1 MTGKSLNPVGM
12 YQMSSRTRNV
22 ECLNYYCDV
31 IKPKEMEF
39 DTVEKIEEKYK
50 KMIKMNE
57 KILSL
62 SKSVS
67 EDDEITIVENTYFK
81 LFCYKEYINSIYMTD
96 FLQHY
101 ENILKNAGFNV
112 LDKGENSKLDK
123 ETNKE
128 FKEMY
133 EMITE
138 EDFQNF
144 LTLKYTE
151 IDKEE
156 DIDNMYKQLSEKY
169 KHFSNRFQL
178 LNFPSREE
186 AEKYKIFLMDEY
198 SLKNYY
204 EFMNLVR
211 TDEYIIKKNN
221 EKIKNTFKIKSLSKS
236 FNKISLISEFEKHYK
251 ISRFDL
257 DFSKVDDKI
266 IINENFQKL
275 CKNIFRTEKDDFK
288 TKEGLKKFYIL
299 MIKNMCGDLPIILS
313 KQKGKK
319 KIREYTI
326 NTIFFFRTYNHY
338 EI

>member
-1 MTGKSLNPVGM
+1 MTGNSLNPVGM

-39 DTVEKIEEKYK
+39 NTVKEIEDKYK

-62 SKSVS
+62 SKSVN
-67 EDDEITIVENTYFK
+67 EDDEIKIVENTYFK
-81 LFCYKEYINSIYMTD
+81 LFCYKEYINSIYMTG

-101 ENILKNAGFNV
+101 ENILENAGFNV
-112 LDKGENSKLDK
+112 LEKGENSKLDK
-123 ETNKE
+123 ETNRE
-128 FKEMY
+128 FKESY
-133 EMITE
+133 EMLTE

-144 LTLKYTE
+144 LTLRYTE
-151 IDKEE
+151 LNDENEATEITNKLD
-156 DIDNMYKQLSEKY
+156 EKF
-169 KHFSNRFQL
+169 KHFHNRFQL
-178 LNFPSREE
+178 LNFPSREK
-186 AEKYKIFLMDEY
+186 AEEYKIFLKDEY
-198 SLKNYY
+198 ALKNYY

-257 DFSKVDDKI
+257 DFSKIDDKI
-266 IINENFQKL
+266 VINENFQKL
-275 CKNIFRTEKDDFK
+275 CKNIFRTKKDDFN
-288 TKEGLKKFYIL
+288 TKEGLKKF
-299 MIKNMCGDLPIILS
+299 
-313 KQKGKK
+313 
-319 KIREYTI
+319 
-326 NTIFFFRTYNHY
+326 
-338 EI
+338 

>member
-1 MTGKSLNPVGM
+1 
-12 YQMSSRTRNV
+12 
-22 ECLNYYCDV
+22 
-31 IKPKEMEF
+31 
-39 DTVEKIEEKYK
+39 
-50 KMIKMNE
+50 
-57 KILSL
+57 
-62 SKSVS
+62 
-67 EDDEITIVENTYFK
+67 
-81 LFCYKEYINSIYMTD
+81 
-96 FLQHY
+96 
-101 ENILKNAGFNV
+101 
-112 LDKGENSKLDK
+112 
-123 ETNKE
+123 
-128 FKEMY
+128 MY

-266 IINENFQKL
+266 VINENFQKL

-288 TKEGLKKFYIL
+288 TKEGLKKIYIL

-326 NTIFFFRTYNHY
+326 NTIFFTELITIMKYKNPQLLNFNTELIKQISGISPEKECMDEELYEDENQFFNNYLFNKTNFRKN
-338 EI
+338 